1 MSASLSNDEIED
13 RYFLLGKMEILN
25 ILNDLI
31 HRREPVTVYFNGGQ
45 EFILS
50 MLLEARSEALIF
62 DLGGDQR
69 ANKLLPKSATCA
81 FVAMPDGI
89 RVQFTGVKP
98 NRFMWGESQA
108 FWVPLPERIIR
119 LQRRETY
126 RNILPVANPLKVTLW
141 MEDGTRIND
150 MVLHDLSV
158 GGFGATVTGLPSLR
172 ADDKI
177 RHLEIPLSDKT
188 TLICSGQVRHV
199 TLISRDGHR
208 RYRIGVKFFKL
219 PHAMEVAIQRYIIKT
234 EYERRK
240 LLMI

>member
-25 ILNDLI
+25 VFNDLI

-50 MLLEARSEALIF
+50 MLLEARAEALIF
-62 DLGGDQR
+62 DLGGDER

-89 RVQFTGVKP
+89 RVQFTGLQP
-98 NRFMWGESQA
+98 NRFMWGEHQA

-126 RNILPVANPLKVTLW
+126 RNLLPVANPLKVALF
-141 MEDGTRIND
+141 MEDGTKIHD
-150 MVLHDLSV
+150 LVLHDLSV
-158 GGFGATVTGLPSLR
+158 GGFGATITGLPSLR

-177 RHLEIPLSDKT
+177 MQLEIPLSDKT
-188 TLICSGQVRHV
+188 ILTCAGHIRHV
-199 TLISRDGHR
+199 TLISRDGHG

-219 PHAMEVAIQRYIIKT
+219 PHAMEVAIQRFIIKT